1 MGDEAMSMTDSVGT
15 ISGLWIY
22 PVQSLRGQA
31 MAALDF
37 RSGGLTGDRGYGIAD
52 LETGIMVGS
61 SSAKRA
67 WRPLV
72 TWEAVYL
79 RPLQD
84 PVDLPPVEIRFPDG
98 TQVTSDDAGIHRR
111 LSDRLG
117 RAVELQRN
125 DGSRAQKRYA
135 LSHCHLLT
143 SATLRRLAA
152 AYPEGRFDPVR
163 FRPNI
168 VLDCGDRVGFI
179 EKDWLGRTLAADA
192 GVRLDVTAECVRC
205 AMPTRAQGD
214 LPDDPGILH
223 TVTALNHSNA
233 GIYAS
238 VAATGM
244 AAMGDAMRFA

>member
-1 MGDEAMSMTDSVGT
+1 MADSLGT
-15 ISGLWIY
+15 VTGLWIY

-31 MAALDF
+31 MPALDF
-37 RSGGLTGDRGYGIAD
+37 RAGGLTGDRGYGIAD

-72 TWEAVYL
+72 TWEAVYV

-98 TQVTSDDAGIHRR
+98 TRLMSDDAEVHRR

-125 DGSRAQKRYA
+125 DGSKAQKRYD

-143 SATLRRLAA
+143 SATLKRLSA
-152 AYPEGRFDPVR
+152 AYPAGNFDPAR

-168 VLDCGDRVGFI
+168 LLDCGGDVGFI
-179 EKDWLGRTLAADA
+179 ENAWIGQTVAAESGA
-192 GVRLDVTAECVRC
+192 RLEVTADCVRC
-205 AMPTRAQGD
+205 AMTTREQGD
-214 LPDDPGILH
+214 LPSDPGILH
-223 TVTALNHSNA
+223 TVTALNRTHA
-233 GIYAS
+233 GIYAG
-238 VAATGM
+238 VAAAGKV
-244 AAMGDAMRFA
+244 AMGDAVRFA